1 MGDNLLHDQG
11 DSDLYFVPPSPP
23 SNTDYRHARWS
34 RPTRLQRPH
43 ASEQAGTSHPAHPSA
58 HAPRQQAQHAADP
71 RHITVVGVCS
81 AGKST
86 LSSALRERGYK
97 ARTVAQEHSHVP
109 YLWQISKP
117 DVLIYLDASLATIRR
132 RRNPRWHR
140 PLLDEEHRRL
150 AHAREHANLY
160 IHTDGLSPKDVA
172 SRALTFLNNT
182 RQVISDED

>member
-1 MGDNLLHDQG
+1 MGDNLRHDSG
-11 DSDLYFVPPSPP
+11 DSDLNFVPPSPP

-34 RPTRLQRPH
+34 RPTRFQRPH
-43 ASEQAGTSHPAHPSA
+43 NTEQAGASHPTYPVGATP
-58 HAPRQQAQHAADP
+58 APRQTEQAADR

-86 LSSALRERGYK
+86 LSKTLRERGYK
-97 ARTVAQEHSHVP
+97 VRTVAQEHSHVP
-109 YLWQISKP
+109 YLWQIAKP
-117 DVLIYLDASLATIRR
+117 DVLIYLDASLSTIRR

-182 RQVISDED
+182 RSVMSDE

>member
-1 MGDNLLHDQG
+1 MGDRVSHEPG
-11 DSDLYFVPPSPP
+11 DSDHYFVPPSPP

-34 RPTRLQRPH
+34 RPTRVQRTH
-43 ASEQAGTSHPAHPSA
+43 ASDQAAASHPAHASGHA
-58 HAPRQQAQHAADP
+58 HRQEQQATDPRQ
-71 RHITVVGVCS
+71 ITVVGVCS

-86 LSSALRERGYK
+86 LSKALRERGYK
-97 ARTVAQEHSHVP
+97 VRTVAQEHSHVP
-109 YLWQISKP
+109 YLWQIARP

-150 AHAREHANLY
+150 SHAREHANLY

-182 RQVISDED
+182 RSVTSDE

>member
-1 MGDNLLHDQG
+1 MGDRASHESG
-11 DSDLYFVPPSPP
+11 DSDHYFVPPSPP

-34 RPTRLQRPH
+34 RPTRVLRTHATDQPAASHPPHPH
-43 ASEQAGTSHPAHPSA
+43 AHSPRQVEQAT
-58 HAPRQQAQHAADP
+58 DP

-86 LSSALRERGYK
+86 LSKTLRERGYK
-97 ARTVAQEHSHVP
+97 VRTVAQEHSHVP
-109 YLWQISKP
+109 YLWQIAKP
-117 DVLIYLDASLATIRR
+117 DVLIYLDASLSTIRR

-182 RQVISDED
+182 RSVTSDE

>member
-1 MGDNLLHDQG
+1 MGDRVSHEPG
-11 DSDLYFVPPSPP
+11 DSDHYFVPPSPP

-34 RPTRLQRPH
+34 RPTRVLRAH
-43 ASEQAGTSHPAHPSA
+43 AIEQTAAHPS
-58 HAPRQQAQHAADP
+58 HAVGHPPRQLEQATDP
-71 RHITVVGVCS
+71 RRITVVGVCS

-86 LSSALRERGYK
+86 LSKTLRERGYK
-97 ARTVAQEHSHVP
+97 VRTVAQEHSHVP
-109 YLWQISKP
+109 YLWQIAKP
-117 DVLIYLDASLATIRR
+117 DVLIYLDASLSTIRR

-182 RQVISDED
+182 RGGTSDE

>member
-1 MGDNLLHDQG
+1 MGDNLLHDSG
-11 DSDLYFVPPSPP
+11 DSDLNFVPPSPP

-34 RPTRLQRPH
+34 RPARLQRPH
-43 ASEQAGTSHPAHPSA
+43 APA
-58 HAPRQQAQHAADP
+58 HAPRQVEQAADP

-86 LSSALRERGYK
+86 LSKTLRERGYK
-97 ARTVAQEHSHVP
+97 VRTVAQEHSHVP
-109 YLWQISKP
+109 YLWQIAKP

-150 AHAREHANLY
+150 SHAREHANLY

-182 RQVISDED
+182 KQVMSDED